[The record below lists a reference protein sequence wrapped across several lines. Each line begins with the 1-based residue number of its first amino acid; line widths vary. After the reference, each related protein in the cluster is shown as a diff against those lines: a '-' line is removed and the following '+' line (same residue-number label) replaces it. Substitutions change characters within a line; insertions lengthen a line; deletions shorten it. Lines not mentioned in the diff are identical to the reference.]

1 MDAFSDVPVDVE
13 KDFEFDQAFQL
24 LLKLVDLRHAD
35 ELQPLGPG
43 AVYIASTVLWLLV
56 YQRLAPRSTLET
68 TVKYFQEIAPQL
80 CPDNRRVRE
89 QTLSSS
95 TAGYSDGRQWVTEE
109 TAEWLANTVS
119 QSICETIRPTLGTRR
134 VYMVD
139 GTTLTLAPEKS
150 LRALYPP
157 ATNQHGT
164 SAWPVVLM
172 VVNHELE
179 SGCAL
184 LPEIGAMYGPQA
196 VSEVELARAC
206 FQRLPPSSVV
216 LADAGFGIFSVAW
229 AAHDCGHSFLLRLT
243 ALRFQALLKRSTWVA
258 EGEGWTTYECVWKPS
273 AKERQNNSQIPATA
287 VLTVRLH
294 VLKLP
299 NGNPLYLL
307 TDLFESALTMGAVYY
322 KRMDVET
329 DISNIKI
336 ALDMEHIRARSP
348 AMFRKELLT
357 SMVAY
362 NLVIQFRRQ
371 AAQLAK
377 VPPRRLS
384 FTRVWNTFRIVLLSK
399 WSTDPTEWRQQYRK
413 ALHRAMR
420 DKLPNRPGRSYPRE
434 AYRRTSKSTHFK
446 KRDPNSLQPRI
457 IHQATPK

>member
-13 KDFEFDQAFQL
+13 QDFEFDQAFQS
-24 LLKLVDLRHAD
+24 LLKLVDLRYAD

-43 AVYIASTVLWLLV
+43 AVYTASTVLWLLV
-56 YQRLAPRSTLET
+56 YQRLAPRSTLQT

-80 CPDNRRVRE
+80 CPDNRRIRE
-89 QTLSSS
+89 QTLSNS
-95 TAGYSDGRQWVTEE
+95 TAGYSDGRQWLTEK
-109 TAEWLANTVS
+109 TAEWFANTVS
-119 QSICETIRPTLGTRR
+119 RSICESTRPTLGTQR
-134 VYMVD
+134 VFLLD
-139 GTTLTLAPEKS
+139 GTTLTLAPVES

-157 ATNQHGT
+157 ATNQHGA
-164 SAWPVVLM
+164 SAWPVALI
-172 VVNHELE
+172 VVTHELE

-243 ALRFQALLKRSTWVA
+243 ALRFHALLKQSAWVA

-273 AKERQNNSQIPATA
+273 AKERQNNPQIPTTA

-307 TDLFESALTMGAVYY
+307 TDLPEDALAMGAVYY

-336 ALDMEHIRARSP
+336 VLDMEHIRARSP

-362 NLVIQFRRQ
+362 NLVVQFRRQ

-377 VPPRRLS
+377 VHPRRLS
-384 FTRVWNTFRIVLLSK
+384 FTNVWSTFRIVLLSK
-399 WSTDPTEWRQQYRK
+399 LSTDPVEWRQQYRK

-446 KRDPNSLQPRI
+446 KRDPCTSRTQI
-457 IHQATPK
+457 VHQATPK

>member
-13 KDFEFDQAFQL
+13 QDLDFDQAFQS
-24 LLKLVDLRHAD
+24 LLKLVDIRHAD

-56 YQRLAPRSTLET
+56 YQRLAPRSTLQT

-80 CPDNRRVRE
+80 CPDNRRIRE
-89 QTLSSS
+89 QTLSNS
-95 TAGYSDGRQWVTEE
+95 TAGYSDGRQWLTEE
-109 TAEWLANTVS
+109 TAEWFAKTVS
-119 QSICETIRPTLGTRR
+119 QSICETTRPTLGTRR
-134 VYMVD
+134 VFLVD
-139 GTTLTLAPEKS
+139 GTTLTLAPEES

-157 ATNQHGT
+157 ATNQYGV
-164 SAWPVVLM
+164 SAWPVALI

-179 SGCAL
+179 SGCAM
-184 LPEIGAMYGPQA
+184 LPEIGAKFGPQA
-196 VSEVELARAC
+196 VSEVVLARAC

-243 ALRFQALLKRSTWVA
+243 AQRFRALLKRSTWVA
-258 EGEGWTTYECVWKPS
+258 EGDGWTTYECVWKPS
-273 AKERQNNSQIPATA
+273 AQECRNNPQVPATA

-294 VLKLP
+294 VLKMP
-299 NGNPLYLL
+299 TGNELYLL
-307 TDLFESALTMGAVYY
+307 TDLSDDALAMGAVYY

-336 ALDMEHIRARSP
+336 VLDMEHIRARSP
-348 AMFRKELLT
+348 SMFRKELLT

-362 NLVIQFRRQ
+362 NLVVQFRRQ

-384 FTRVWNTFRIVLLSK
+384 FTNVWSTFRIVLLSR
-399 WSTDPTEWRQQYRK
+399 WSTDPAEWRQQYRK

-434 AYRRTSKSTHFK
+434 AYRRTSKTTHFI
-446 KRDPNSLQPRI
+446 KRNPCPKPPAL
-457 IHQATPK
+457 IHQSAPK